1 MTRSLKRVKKSAS
14 KKMASKK
21 SASKKSHHIKSY
33 KLEQLLKMLKRDHDK
48 KTTHKKRHP
57 KRKTSHKKKKHR
69 HTKRKRKQHR
79 MKGGALMGIGGS
91 ACPIEAGTTHLAP
104 SGVGLVPKEL
114 VNMGRS
120 VEHGVGSAY
129 AAINGTEGPVD
140 PLPFKD
146 QLNDGRLPED
156 LLLRV

>member
-14 KKMASKK
+14 KKSYHK
-21 SASKKSHHIKSY
+21 KSY
-33 KLEQLLKMLKRDHDK
+33 KRHHK
-48 KTTHKKRHP
+48 KTTHKKKHP
-57 KRKTSHKKKKHR
+57 KKKTSHKKKKPR
-69 HTKRKRKQHR
+69 HTKRKRRQHR
-79 MKGGALMGIGGS
+79 MKGGAIMGVGTT
-91 ACPIEAGTTHLAP
+91 ACPIEAGNTQLAP
-104 SGVGLVPKEL
+104 SGVGLVPQEL

>member
-14 KKMASKK
+14 KK
-21 SASKKSHHIKSY
+21 SHHKKSY
-33 KLEQLLKMLKRDHDK
+33 KRHHK
-48 KTTHKKRHP
+48 KPTHKKKHS
-57 KRKTSHKKKKHR
+57 KRKTSHKKKKPR
-69 HTKRKRKQHR
+69 HTRRKRRQHR
-79 MKGGALMGIGGS
+79 MKGG
-91 ACPIEAGTTHLAP
+91 ACPIEAGTTQMAP